1 MHDCVYGKQHKFLS
15 FWIPYHV
22 ELNTISLKFC
32 RDMPLINHWT
42 TSVWM
47 GRIWLISNSI
57 VLLPHLVKQISSWM
71 DHFMLCFAVNS
82 CWSLLLTHEFAV
94 QITIKKTAPSRL
106 SLVDSWLICIKCSY
120 RYKETDLTPT
130 LWCEYIYDLQYY
142 YITEFF
148 CKEFEALECWEKK

>member
-15 FWIPYHV
+15 LWIPYHV

-94 QITIKKTAPSRL
+94 QITIKKRHQA
-106 SLVDSWLICIKCSY
+106 DCIKCSY

-130 LWCEYIYDLQYY
+130 LWCEYLWSTILLHYRIL
-142 YITEFF
+142 
-148 CKEFEALECWEKK
+148 L